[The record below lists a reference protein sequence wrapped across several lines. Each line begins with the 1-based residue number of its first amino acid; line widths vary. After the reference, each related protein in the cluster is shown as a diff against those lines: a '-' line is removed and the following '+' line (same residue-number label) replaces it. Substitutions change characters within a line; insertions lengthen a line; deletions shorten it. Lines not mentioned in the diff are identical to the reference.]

1 MKTKTIRKKDGT
13 VDARFLPKLSAPMI
27 EVPPPTPVTAK
38 DRIQNVIA
46 ALDRA
51 IIVMKNDHIYHIP
64 LWSDLNHAR
73 TEAADALQKHIDEIK
88 TARANGA
95 QFGI

>member
-1 MKTKTIRKKDGT
+1 MKTKTIRKRNSKSL
-13 VDARFLPKLSAPMI
+13 VPPMVTI
-27 EVPPPTPVTAK
+27 DPPTPITAK

-73 TEAADALQKHIDEIK
+73 MEAQSALQKHIDEIQ

-95 QFGI
+95 QFGV